1 MRQREVGGREVD
13 GSEGG
18 RAVGRS
24 CQKKMGSG
32 VAPKQKKKKKKQNEP
47 LTWKPRSPFLQF
59 CVL

>member
-24 CQKKMGSG
+24 CQKKNG
-32 VAPKQKKKKKKQNEP
+32 VRGGPKRKKKTKQNEP